1 MLQRKEEKMK
11 TKVISRE
18 KLTVNQVT
26 ETIVDRAYKL
36 DAEIKSMK
44 KELDELKDKIKEQAV
59 MQDAHEIAGNYAT
72 AYLSDTT
79 TYDINID
86 LLLEWLKKNKKMDLL
101 NIVLKPSVTEISK
114 YVGSI
119 ALNEFG
125 IKNIK
130 TFNKLSLK
138 KK

>member
-1 MLQRKEEKMK
+1 MK

-26 ETIVDRAYKL
+26 ETIVDRAFKL
-36 DAEIKSMK
+36 DTELKSMK

-101 NIVLKPSVTEISK
+101 NIVLKPSVTELTK
-114 YVGSI
+114 YLGTVSI
-119 ALNEFG
+119 NEFG
-125 IKNIK
+125 IKNTK

>member
-1 MLQRKEEKMK
+1 MK

-18 KLTVNQVT
+18 KLTVNQVS

-36 DAEIKSMK
+36 DQEIKEKK

-59 MQDAHEIAGNYAT
+59 MQDVHEIAGNYAT

-79 TYDINID
+79 TYDVNID

-101 NIVLKPSVTEISK
+101 NIVLKPSITELSK
-114 YVGSI
+114 YVGTI
-119 ALNEFG
+119 ALNDFG

>member
-1 MLQRKEEKMK
+1 MK

-26 ETIVDRAYKL
+26 ETLVDKAWKIDNQVKDL
-36 DAEIKSMK
+36 K
-44 KELDELKDKIKEQAV
+44 KELDELKNQIKEQAV
-59 MQDAHEIAGNYAT
+59 MRDVHEIAGNYAT

-79 TYDINID
+79 TYEINID

-101 NIVLKPSVTEISK
+101 HIVLKPSVTELSK
-114 YVGSI
+114 YLGTMSME
-119 ALNEFG
+119 EFG
-125 IKNIK
+125 IRNTK

>member
-1 MLQRKEEKMK
+1 MK

-26 ETIVDRAYKL
+26 ETLVDKAYRL
-36 DAEIKSMK
+36 DTELKSMK

-59 MQDAHEIAGNYAT
+59 MQDVHEIAGNYAT

-125 IKNIK
+125 IRNVK

>member
-1 MLQRKEEKMK
+1 MK

-36 DAEIKSMK
+36 DTELKSMK

-101 NIVLKPSVTEISK
+101 NIVLKPSVTELTK
-114 YVGSI
+114 YLGTVSI
-119 ALNEFG
+119 NEFG
-125 IKNIK
+125 IKNTK

>member
-1 MLQRKEEKMK
+1 MK

-59 MQDAHEIAGNYAT
+59 MQDTHEIPGNYAT